1 MKKSCAVLLYLAVV
15 LAVAGKAAPIIG
27 VQAAK
32 IDLSYD
38 RSLLTEYQE
47 PFDIEAYFRLLPKSV
62 LPYDQNRRKTLLQGP
77 AETINASTFPTTVV
91 IDRKNC
97 FLSVRDEGGGG
108 GDSMEIAYWIL
119 KDRSRLIAVNRTNWG
134 MSCDTSHLRFFTFK
148 KQLWQEVTNKYLPPI
163 TLASFI
169 WSDHLKPE
177 DKNKPA
183 PLYIK
188 LPRDGFNISISL
200 GGEINENGYNHDP
213 EAFTNT
219 THELVWENERFE
231 LRTFH

>member
-1 MKKSCAVLLYLAVV
+1 MKKSCAVLFCLAVV
-15 LAVAGKAAPIIG
+15 LIVGG
-27 VQAAK
+27 QAA
-32 IDLSYD
+32 DLSYD
-38 RSLLTEYQE
+38 RSLLTEYKE
-47 PFDIEAYFRLLPKSV
+47 PYDIEAYFRLLPKSV
-62 LPYDQNRRKTLLQGP
+62 VPYDQNRRKALLKGP
-77 AETINASTFPTTVV
+77 AKFLNQTGFDTIVK

-97 FLSVRDEGGGG
+97 FLSVCNEGGGG
-108 GDSMEIAYWIL
+108 GDSVEVAYWIL
-119 KDRSRLIAVNRTNWG
+119 KDRSHLIAVNRTNWG
-134 MSCDTSHLRFFTFK
+134 MCCDTSILRFFTFK
-148 KQLWQEVTNKYLPPI
+148 KQVWQEVTDKYLPPI

-188 LPRDGFNISISL
+188 LPREGFNISVSL
-200 GGEINENGYNHDP
+200 GGDILDNGYNNDP

-219 THELVWENERFE
+219 THELVWENERFV